1 MTNPQDHLPERQSE
15 ADPALRGTIFVE
27 TSTVS
32 TEEVLTL
39 CKMIAVH
46 GNG

>member
-1 MTNPQDHLPERQSE
+1 MTNQQDHLPERQSE

-32 TEEVLTL
+32 TQTVFTPFR
-39 CKMIAVH
+39 
-46 GNG
+46 